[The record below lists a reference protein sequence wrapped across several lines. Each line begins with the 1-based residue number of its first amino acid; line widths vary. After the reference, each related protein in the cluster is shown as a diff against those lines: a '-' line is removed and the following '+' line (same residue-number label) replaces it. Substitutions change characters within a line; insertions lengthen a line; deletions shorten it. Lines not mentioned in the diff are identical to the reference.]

1 MSKKLLN
8 LTTYRKISSKQ
19 IQPFIN
25 HFVTNQS
32 NSIKFEWTVPR
43 HRWWNTF
50 SNKKKRKDLRI
61 RKRSAKV
68 VKTTILATRMDTA
81 TYEVMF
87 LRNIVIIKL

>member
-1 MSKKLLN
+1 MSKNLFN
-8 LTTYRKISSKQ
+8 LTTYIKISLKH

-32 NSIKFEWTVPR
+32 NSIKFEWTVPH

-61 RKRSAKV
+61 RKGSAKV
-68 VKTTILATRMDTA
+68 VKTTLLATRMETV
-81 TYEVMF
+81 TY
-87 LRNIVIIKL
+87 